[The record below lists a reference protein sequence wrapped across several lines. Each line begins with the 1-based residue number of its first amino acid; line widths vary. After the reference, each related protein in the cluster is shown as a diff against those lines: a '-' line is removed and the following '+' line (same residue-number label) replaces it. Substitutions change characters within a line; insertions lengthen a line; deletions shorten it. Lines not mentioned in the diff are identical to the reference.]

1 MVGDRQCSELIPS
14 ISALPD
20 SYVPPPSYDELK
32 SNGFDHTST
41 ATATQKAMYF
51 LAEVYHTWTMFL

>member
-1 MVGDRQCSELIPS
+1 MVAERQRSEVTPS

-20 SYVPPPSYDELK
+20 SYVPPPSYDEIK
-32 SNGFDHTST
+32 SNGFDHTSA

-51 LAEVYHTWTMFL
+51 LAEVQHA